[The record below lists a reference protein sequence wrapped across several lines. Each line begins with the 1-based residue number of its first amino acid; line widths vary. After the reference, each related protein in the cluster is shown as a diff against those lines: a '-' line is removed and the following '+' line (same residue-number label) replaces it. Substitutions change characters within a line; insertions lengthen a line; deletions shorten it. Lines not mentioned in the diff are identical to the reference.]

1 MSKLKLL
8 TLLLLFCHRVAFS
21 QIANIEVSRLNANKQ
36 GLQGLADFKFFLI
49 QNSNTLYQ
57 FSNRV
62 RLQHVQAKHT
72 WLFLNDINLSLSN
85 NLTFEQNTFQ
95 HVRYGYMLDTSFVL
109 EAFAQNQ
116 YDRIQLIRQR
126 ILLGAGARIRFLQ
139 KGLIK
144 SYYGLTCMFE
154 YEDELK
160 TEIRRFNTRLS
171 TYINFK
177 FTLKDWLRFY
187 NTSYYQPLLKDFSDF
202 RFTTNN
208 TLEFKVNGNLSVI
221 TQFTMT
227 YDSNPVQDA
236 SVLNQNMRLT
246 NGFAY
251 KFK

>member
-1 MSKLKLL
+1 MSKLKLFIYIL
-8 TLLLLFCHRVAFS
+8 IFCPSISLA
-21 QIANIEVSRLNANKQ
+21 QIANIEVSRLNDNKQ

-62 RLQHVQAKHT
+62 RLQYVKDKHN

-85 NLTFEQNTFQ
+85 NLTFEQNAFQ
-95 HVRYGYMLDTSFVL
+95 HVRYGYMIDTSFVL

-126 ILLGAGARIRFLQ
+126 VLLGAGTRIRFLQ

-144 SYYGLTCMFE
+144 SYYGLTCMLE

-160 TEIRRFNTRLS
+160 TEIRRFNTRMS

-177 FTLKDWLRFY
+177 FTLKDWLRYY
-187 NTSYYQPLLKDFSDF
+187 NTTYYQPLLANFSDF

-227 YDSNPVQDA
+227 YDSNPVEDA

-251 KFK
+251 NFK